1 MSKTQSSSKPR
12 TKKDLIGEDG
22 MKAVFDAYQ
31 HETLSKFKATVIDM
45 IESSA
50 AKREVKNRF
59 IFTIQFEEDSKDR
72 VLKIAT
78 DFFLAGQ
85 GYGV

>member
-1 MSKTQSSSKPR
+1 MKTQGSSKPR
-12 TKKDLIGEDG
+12 TKKDLIGDEG
-22 MKAVFDAYQ
+22 IQKLFEAHKTHTLTEFKKLAV
-31 HETLSKFKATVIDM
+31 DM

-50 AKREVKNRF
+50 AKRDVKNRF
-59 IFTIQFEEDSKDR
+59 IFTIDFEEDSKDR
-72 VLKIAT
+72 ILKIVT